1 MTVRRISLNLSL
13 TTGSCAAAHVAV
25 FLALRHARSTLT
37 VNCFA
42 LAILIA
48 GAKVEKKG
56 NSAPAETVKTMK
68 SNAPWSV
75 KGIER
80 DARETAKEAARRE
93 GMTVGEWLNQMI
105 YISGDPQSS
114 NGEIEGLKLADLVTA
129 IEHLNKRLG
138 EMESASAAAVSE
150 LSRNIGGVVE
160 RTQRLER
167 VKPAEGSSDDL
178 AARLERLERDGGDRQ
193 RVDALKALEKA
204 VTQVAVQFN
213 NAHKTSLERID
224 ANERQLQELAA
235 RIDQAGGDSDASS
248 GVAFLKDAIDGLST
262 RITRAER
269 IASEAT
275 KIRNDAA
282 ASVDP
287 EFVEQT
293 GSRLRILGDEIKR
306 GGDQIRA
313 LEGVISK
320 LADQIDAAE
329 LRSAEGVQKVTE
341 TMTELR
347 EQLSGESGREASRSD
362 IDAAIDAAREE
373 TDARIATLQ
382 DSLSDVIGR
391 LENVGAGSK
400 AQDNDEGEE
409 TEAEAKTATPLAFD
423 ISDDVERMIGDAGPD
438 QDTVEETAISEDA
451 DEDPFSFDDD
461 EEPVAAGAT
470 DGEQSDD
477 FSFDFDDDP
486 EAGEPDE
493 GDLSES
499 SAANQA
505 RALLSE
511 VQEAFSGGKSGSKS
525 VEDTSSTPE
534 AADLDAAE
542 SDEDDDEE
550 DDDDLD
556 SIFADLDALTA
567 NSETQGL
574 ETAGESTEAAP
585 ASAETENQSAR
596 AAAKAM
602 LAGKPPV
609 LSAEP
614 SPEAE
619 GEDYLKAAR
628 RRAKEA
634 TQHAVV
640 SGKPLRRKLTPKQ
653 KAILAARARQKRRI
667 EAEEDGQDQSP
678 AAQGAAPETDAA
690 EAAAAGNDK
699 KGLSAKLTGALA
711 SITSRFARQD
721 KSDDADKKPEA
732 SDLDFADPQTGDKA
746 AFATIKATV
755 TARPVTLALGVAIIL
770 AAAALFFLVKDL
782 VFKPGANNAPPS
794 ITASQPAVTA
804 PVNDGTEIVAAL
816 PTAPAINPRTL
827 YTESMTALNAAG
839 SDTDNAAAIAKLQDA
854 AALGYPPAQL
864 QLGELYK
871 TGQGVDQDLGQ
882 ARLWFRRAANG
893 GNVLATHRI
902 GVMTAR
908 GDGGAADTREAISW
922 FERAANFGLVDSQYN
937 LGAIY
942 HPSGDGAA
950 SAVQDAGQAY
960 YWYSL
965 AAKNGDQ
972 QAGPLAAGV
981 AVALSAAQR
990 QDVDAAIAAWAPQTP
1005 DPAANEISTTN

>member
-1 MTVRRISLNLSL
+1 M
-13 TTGSCAAAHVAV
+13 
-25 FLALRHARSTLT
+25 LAQRS
-37 VNCFA
+37 
-42 LAILIA
+42 
-48 GAKVEKKG
+48 KKG

-80 DARETAKEAARRE
+80 DARETAKEAARRK

-105 YISGDPQSS
+105 YTAGDPQSS

-160 RTQRLER
+160 RTQLLER
-167 VKPAEGSSDDL
+167 VKPAEGTNDDL
-178 AARLERLERDGGDRQ
+178 AARLERLERNGGDRQ

-235 RIDQAGGDSDASS
+235 RMDQAGGDSDAAS

-262 RITRAER
+262 RIARVER
-269 IASEAT
+269 IASEAAQI
-275 KIRNDAA
+275 KNDATG
-282 ASVDP
+282 SVDP

-313 LEGVISK
+313 LEGVVTK

-341 TMTELR
+341 TIAELSNRLGEERNQADNRSEIEAAPKETE
-347 EQLSGESGREASRSD
+347 
-362 IDAAIDAAREE
+362 
-373 TDARIATLQ
+373 ARIATLQ
-382 DSLSDVIGR
+382 NSFSDGIGQ
-391 LENVGAGSK
+391 LESVGAGSK
-400 AQDNDEGEE
+400 AQDDDEDNDSASG
-409 TEAEAKTATPLAFD
+409 AEIATPLAFD
-423 ISDDVERMIGDAGPD
+423 ISDDVERMVGDAGALAAQTD
-438 QDTVEETAISEDA
+438 QSAGEEIALSEAA
-451 DEDPFSFDDD
+451 DEDPFSLDDDD
-461 EEPVAAGAT
+461 EPTAAGAT

-477 FSFDFDDDP
+477 FSFDFDDEP
-486 EAGEPDE
+486 EEDEP
-493 GDLSES
+493 SEP
-499 SAANQA
+499 SAANEA

-511 VQEAFSGGKSGSKS
+511 VQEAFSGGKSDSALD
-525 VEDTSSTPE
+525 EDTSSKADTE
-534 AADLDAAE
+534 DLDAAG
-542 SDEDDDEE
+542 SDDV
-550 DDDDLD
+550 DDDLD
-556 SIFADLDALTA
+556 SIFADLDALTG
-567 NSETQGL
+567 NLETQDL
-574 ETAGESTEAAP
+574 EIAGEATEAAP
-585 ASAETENQSAR
+585 ANTETEKLSAR

-614 SPEAE
+614 SPEGE

-634 TQHAVV
+634 AQQAAGG
-640 SGKPLRRKLTPKQ
+640 GKPSRRKLTPKQ

-667 EAEEDGQDQSP
+667 EAEEGGQDQSLTTP
-678 AAQGAAPETDAA
+678 SAAPETDAA
-690 EAAAAGNDK
+690 EATEAGNDG
-699 KGLSAKLTGALA
+699 KGFIAKLTGALA
-711 SITSRFARQD
+711 PITSRFARQD
-721 KSDDADKKPEA
+721 KSAESDKKPEA
-732 SDLDFADPQTGDKA
+732 GDLDFDDPQTGNKA
-746 AFATIKATV
+746 AFATIKATA

-782 VFKPGANNAPPS
+782 VFKPVANDAPSS
-794 ITASQPAVTA
+794 ITASQPAATA
-804 PVNDGTEIVAAL
+804 PVVDGTEIVAAL

-827 YTESMTALNAAG
+827 YAESMTALSAAG

-942 HPSGDGAA
+942 HPSGDGAP

>member
-1 MTVRRISLNLSL
+1 
-13 TTGSCAAAHVAV
+13 
-25 FLALRHARSTLT
+25 
-37 VNCFA
+37 
-42 LAILIA
+42 
-48 GAKVEKKG
+48 
-56 NSAPAETVKTMK
+56 MK

-105 YISGDPQSS
+105 YTAGDPQSS
-114 NGEIEGLKLADLVTA
+114 HGEIEGLKLADLVTA

-138 EMESASAAAVSE
+138 ETESASAAAVGE

-167 VKPAEGSSDDL
+167 VKPAEGTNDDL

-235 RIDQAGGDSDASS
+235 RLDQAGGDSDASS

-269 IASEAT
+269 IASEAA
-275 KIRNDAA
+275 KIKNAA
-282 ASVDP
+282 TSSVDP

-313 LEGVISK
+313 LEGVITK

-341 TMTELR
+341 TITELHER
-347 EQLSGESGREASRSD
+347 FSGESDRTDTRSE
-362 IDAAIDAAREE
+362 IDAAINAAHEE

-382 DSLSDVIGR
+382 DSLTDVIGR
-391 LENVGAGSK
+391 LESVGGGSK
-400 AQDNDEGEE
+400 ALDNDDGEDE
-409 TEAEAKTATPLAFD
+409 DSGASAETATPLAFD
-423 ISDDVERMIGDAGPD
+423 ISDDVERMIGDAGALAARSD
-438 QDTVEETAISEDA
+438 HNAVEEIAISEGA
-451 DEDPFSFDDD
+451 DEDPFSLDDD
-461 EEPVAAGAT
+461 DDATAAGPAG
-470 DGEQSDD
+470 GEQSDD
-477 FSFDFDDDP
+477 FSFDFDD
-486 EAGEPDE
+486 EPDG
-493 GDLSES
+493 GDLSDP
-499 SAANQA
+499 SAASEA

-511 VQEAFSGGKSGSKS
+511 VQEAFGGGKSGGKS
-525 VEDTSSTPE
+525 VENTSSSPE
-534 AADLDAAE
+534 TAGLDAAE
-542 SDEDDDEE
+542 SDE

-567 NSETQGL
+567 NSETQ
-574 ETAGESTEAAP
+574 EPDTASDSKEAPP
-585 ASAETENQSAR
+585 AGAETETQSAR

-614 SPEAE
+614 SPEAD
-619 GEDYLKAAR
+619 GEDYLQAAR

-634 TQHAVV
+634 AQRAAE
-640 SGKPLRRKLTPKQ
+640 SGKPSRRKLTPKQ
-653 KAILAARARQKRRI
+653 KAILAARARQKRRA
-667 EAEEDGQDQSP
+667 EAGDDTQEIPPSSP
-678 AAQGAAPETDAA
+678 AATPDNGK
-690 EAAAAGNDK
+690 AAAFDETEDK
-699 KGLSAKLTGALA
+699 SGLLSKISGALA
-711 SITSRFARQD
+711 SIKGRFSGGK
-721 KSDDADKKPEA
+721 KSEDNNKQPEEG
-732 SDLDFADPQTGDKA
+732 DLDLTDPQTGDKA
-746 AFATIKATV
+746 AFATIKATA

-782 VFKPGANNAPPS
+782 VLKPGVSDAPPS

-804 PVNDGTEIVAAL
+804 PANDGTEIVAAL

-827 YTESMTALNAAG
+827 YVESMTALNAAA
-839 SDTDNAAAIAKLQDA
+839 SETDNAAAIATLQDA

-864 QLGELYK
+864 QLGEFYK

-908 GDGGAADTREAISW
+908 GDGGAADNREAISW

-942 HPSGDGAA
+942 HPSSDGAP

-990 QDVDAAIAAWAPQTP
+990 QDVDAAIAAWTPQAP